1 MSMAKSPLES
11 GRRGRR
17 LRIILIADRAT
28 RPCAEGKIISNEMGI
43 GVLGEQAIGS

>member
-17 LRIILIADRAT
+17 LRIFLIAEVLYGAA
-28 RPCAEGKIISNEMGI
+28 RPCAEGEIISDEMGI
-43 GVLGEQAIGS
+43 GVSGE